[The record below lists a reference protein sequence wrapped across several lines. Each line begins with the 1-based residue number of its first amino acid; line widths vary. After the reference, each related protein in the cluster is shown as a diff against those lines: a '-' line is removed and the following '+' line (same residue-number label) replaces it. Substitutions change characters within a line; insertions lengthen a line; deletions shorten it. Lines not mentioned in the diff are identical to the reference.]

1 MTSFGVGLD
10 PSPVNPAKAG
20 THGYDAIEVGAAH
33 ARAASMGPGLRRD
46 DEGMVAA
53 PLGIFPAETRD
64 QSANALREGAAN
76 QMNSTFDTT

>member
-1 MTSFGVGLD
+1 
-10 PSPVNPAKAG
+10 
-20 THGYDAIEVGAAH
+20 
-33 ARAASMGPGLRRD
+33 MGPGLRRD

-64 QSANALREGAAN
+64 QSANALREGGAN